1 MTEFVSLDR
10 GDGRAAGCSGSTRGA
25 EGDTFKY
32 EELFAAN
39 ALLLGRVTYQGF
51 AQAWPSMGHD
61 DSEQS
66 KIRYRIFSDLV
77 ALFDRR
83 RGGSVPR
90 GQPDRLDGGAT
101 ANLPARDT
109 SAGGKTSDGKV
120 SVMPRSAA
128 S

>member
-51 AQAWPSMGHD
+51 AQAWGTT
-61 DSEQS
+61 
-66 KIRYRIFSDLV
+66 IRNRARS
-77 ALFDRR
+77 
-83 RGGSVPR
+83 
-90 GQPDRLDGGAT
+90 AT
-101 ANLPARDT
+101 ASLAT
-109 SAGGKTSDGKV
+109 S
-120 SVMPRSAA
+120 
-128 S
+128 